1 MLFGLIIAGLVVPI
15 HVTLIPVYL
24 LTTRIGFYD
33 KLYALIGPYVAFS
46 LPISI
51 FILTQFMR
59 QIPRELEDAGRIDGC
74 GPMGNFFRIILPLSR
89 SGLATIAIFNAV
101 ALWNEFV
108 FAYVLT
114 SSSAVRTLPLAV
126 WDFQGQYSANIPLI
140 MAVLTLSALPLIIAY
155 IIFQEQ
161 LVKGMMAG
169 AIKG

>member
-1 MLFGLIIAGLVVPI
+1 
-15 HVTLIPVYL
+15 
-24 LTTRIGFYD
+24 
-33 KLYALIGPYVAFS
+33 
-46 LPISI
+46 
-51 FILTQFMR
+51 
-59 QIPRELEDAGRIDGC
+59 
-74 GPMGNFFRIILPLSR
+74 MGIFFRIILPLSR

-114 SSSAVRTLPLAV
+114 SSTAVRTLPLAV